1 MRRALL
7 LAAPAAIC
15 VGILAVRRPLAD
27 QPPPSRIEFE
37 KGAELFSQ
45 ICSHCHGPQM
55 VNPGNVSFDLRKF
68 PHNDAVRFF
77 NSVSNGKNNMP
88 PWKDVLKPDEIKALW
103 AYVRTGGHE
112 P

>member
-1 MRRALL
+1 MQRAIVLV
-7 LAAPAAIC
+7 AAVSLC
-15 VGILAVRRPLAD
+15 GGILPVRPSHAD
-27 QPPPSRIEFE
+27 PAPPTRAEFD
-37 KGAELFSQ
+37 KGEELFGQ
-45 ICSHCHGPQM
+45 ICSHCHGPHM

-68 PHNDAVRFF
+68 PHNDPTRFF

-88 PWKDVLKPDEIKALW
+88 PWKDVLKPDEIQAIW